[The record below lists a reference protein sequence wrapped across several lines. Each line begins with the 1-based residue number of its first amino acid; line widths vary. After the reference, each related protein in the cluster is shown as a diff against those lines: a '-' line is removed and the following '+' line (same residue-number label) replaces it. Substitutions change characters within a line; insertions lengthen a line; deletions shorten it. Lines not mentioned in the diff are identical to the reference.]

1 MYMTELIYSN
11 RRGKWLNDLTFC
23 PGVPGAPGGQIHGSG
38 VGSISADP
46 LAH

>member
-1 MYMTELIYSN
+1 MQKKETAE
-11 RRGKWLNDLTFC
+11 GQKKKGLTFW